1 MKPKAALTPPSMLR
15 NSDLSSGARII
26 FPYLTYFS
34 RKKGDNGNREISA
47 DTIYKYLGV
56 PPITVMMWLFDL
68 ERQRYIKDPYFE
80 ESPDKDRSVYKFQF
94 AHKIENEIDLN

>member
-34 RKKGDNGNREISA
+34 KKKGANGSREISA
-47 DTIYKYLGV
+47 DTIYNYLGV
-56 PPITVMMWLFDL
+56 PPITVIMWLNEL
-68 ERQRYIKDPYFE
+68 EKHKFIIDPYFE
-80 ESPDKDRSVYKFQF
+80 EYPDKDKSVYKFQF